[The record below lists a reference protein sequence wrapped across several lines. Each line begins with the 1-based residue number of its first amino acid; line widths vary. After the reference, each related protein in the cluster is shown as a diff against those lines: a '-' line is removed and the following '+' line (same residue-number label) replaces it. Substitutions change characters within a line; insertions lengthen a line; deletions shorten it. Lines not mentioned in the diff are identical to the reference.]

1 MAELEEEERMEKQ
14 LEVVIVGS
22 VACGPKV
29 ACRLRRL
36 HPSAHITILER
47 GHDISYGAC
56 GMPYF
61 ISGMVDRM
69 EALRETPAGA
79 VRDVDFFRNVKDV
92 DVICEKEAIAIDR
105 DNKTLKVRDSNTGRH
120 CTLSYDKL
128 VLATGGRPITPEIP
142 GIDAKGVQSFHS
154 LRDADRL
161 TTALVA
167 DRAENV
173 VLVGAGLI
181 GIEMAEA
188 LIERGLEN
196 VTLIERL
203 DWIMPAL
210 LDEEMGRLAGKHMR
224 AQGVNLAMGSAV
236 TEFVKDGDGK
246 LTAVKTGEAEYPAD
260 LAVVAIG
267 VRPNNELA
275 VEAGLAI
282 APGGGIIINEYCQT
296 SDPAIY
302 AGGDCVATP
311 YAHPIMGKPVFTPQ
325 GSTSNK
331 QGRIIANHIVG
342 NVEAFPG
349 VLGTVICKAFDFTIG
364 RTGLSE
370 AWARELNLDVETVL
384 WAGPD
389 RPHYMEEALP
399 LTLKLV
405 VERKSRRLLGL
416 QVVGPGEGA
425 KRLDVAATAISLG
438 ATLEQ
443 IAHLDLGYAPPYSP
457 PIDPLLT
464 AVHVM
469 QNKLDGIARGISPT
483 AARDK
488 IEKGEVTLLDVRSP
502 QEFEKMGLP
511 YDLVHIPLGALRA
524 KCEAIP
530 KDKEVLA
537 FCKISL
543 RGYEAQLIL
552 EENGFDHVSFIEG
565 GIVGWPFELRSGS

>member
-1 MAELEEEERMEKQ
+1 MPLFFFATSPTYSPWIAKSLFSAAAFF
-14 LEVVIVGS
+14 GS
-22 VACGPKV
+22 V
-29 ACRLRRL
+29 
-36 HPSAHITILER
+36 
-47 GHDISYGAC
+47 HD
-56 GMPYF
+56 
-61 ISGMVDRM
+61 
-69 EALRETPAGA
+69 
-79 VRDVDFFRNVKDV
+79 
-92 DVICEKEAIAIDR
+92 
-105 DNKTLKVRDSNTGRH
+105 
-120 CTLSYDKL
+120 
-128 VLATGGRPITPEIP
+128 
-142 GIDAKGVQSFHS
+142 
-154 LRDADRL
+154 
-161 TTALVA
+161 
-167 DRAENV
+167 
-173 VLVGAGLI
+173 
-181 GIEMAEA
+181 
-188 LIERGLEN
+188 
-196 VTLIERL
+196 
-203 DWIMPAL
+203 
-210 LDEEMGRLAGKHMR
+210 LAGPFF
-224 AQGVNLAMGSAV
+224 AA
-236 TEFVKDGDGK
+236 
-246 LTAVKTGEAEYPAD
+246 
-260 LAVVAIG
+260 
-267 VRPNNELA
+267 
-275 VEAGLAI
+275 EAGLAI
-282 APGGGIIINEYCQT
+282 AANGGIIINEYCQT

-331 QGRIIANHIVG
+331 QGRIIANHIAG

-370 AWARELNLDVETVL
+370 TWARDLNLDVETVT

-464 AVHVM
+464 AVHLM
-469 QNKLDGIARGISPT
+469 QNKLDGIARGISPA

-502 QEFEKMGLP
+502 QEFQSMGLP

-524 KCEAIP
+524 KCDSIP

-552 EENGFDHVSFIEG
+552 EENGFENVSFIEG
-565 GIVGWPFELRSGS
+565 GLVGWPYELRSGT

>member
-1 MAELEEEERMEKQ
+1 MAKQ
-14 LEVVIVGS
+14 LEVLIVGS

-61 ISGMVDRM
+61 ISGMVDRL

-79 VRDVDFFRNVKDV
+79 VRDVDFFLNVKGV

-105 DNKTLKVRDSNTGRH
+105 DNKAVKVRDSNTGRES
-120 CTLSYDKL
+120 TLSYDKL
-128 VLATGGRPITPEIP
+128 VLATGGRPVTPPIP

-161 TTALVA
+161 SAALVA
-167 DRAENV
+167 GKAENA

-188 LIERGLEN
+188 LIERGLN
-196 VTLIERL
+196 VTIIEML
-203 DWIMPAL
+203 DWVMPAL
-210 LDEEMGRLAGKHMR
+210 LDQEMGHLAGKHLR
-224 AQGVNLAMGSAV
+224 AQRVNLAMGSAV
-236 TEFVKDGDGK
+236 TEFVKDADGK
-246 LTAVKTGEAEYPAD
+246 LAAVKTEVAEYPAD

-275 VEAGLAI
+275 VEAGLAVSS
-282 APGGGIIINEYCQT
+282 GGGILINEYCQT

-311 YAHPIMGKPVFTPQ
+311 YAHSIMGKPLFTPQ
-325 GSTSNK
+325 GSTANK
-331 QGRIIANHIVG
+331 QGRIIANHIAG

-370 AWARELNLDVETVL
+370 TWARDLNLDVETVL
-384 WAGPD
+384 WSGHD
-389 RPHYMEEALP
+389 RPHYMEEAL
-399 LTLKLV
+399 LFTIKLV
-405 VERKSRRLLGL
+405 VERKSRRLLGM

-438 ATLEQ
+438 ATLEH

-464 AVHVM
+464 AVHLM
-469 QNKLDGIARGISPT
+469 QNKLDGIARGISPE

-502 QEFEKMGLP
+502 QEFKTMGLP

-524 KCEAIP
+524 KCDAIP

-552 EENGFDHVSFIEG
+552 EENGFDDVSFIEG
-565 GIVGWPFELRSGS
+565 GIVGWPFELRSGT